1 MSMPAAE
8 TQPKKKRMTF
18 KMPDAY
24 VLLFIIAFI
33 CAIASYIVPAG
44 EFDRVTKGDVTTA
57 VPGSYHSIEQSP
69 VSLISFFTSLQDG
82 MVESAPIIFLIL
94 FTGGTIAILEK
105 TGAING
111 LIYNVISKF
120 RTKQL
125 LFICIVGALFS
136 ILGTTGI
143 VVNSVIGFIPIGLI
157 VARSLKWDAV
167 AGAAVIYIGC
177 YAGFNSTILSP
188 SPLGLSQSIAELPLF
203 SGIGLRVVIYIC
215 FLLSSVIYIYLYTR
229 KLKKSK
235 DASVLGTDWFPGAGM
250 GEAGKEEDQSVSF
263 TVRHKLILAV
273 AGLSLVG
280 FLYGAL
286 KLGWSD
292 SQMAA
297 TFIFISVL
305 AGLIGG
311 LAANDI
317 AKTFITGCQSLV
329 YGALIVGMA
338 RSISVILENGKL
350 LDTVVNALA
359 SLLDGF
365 SPIAGAIGMYIASAL
380 LHFLISSGSGEAVV
394 FIPILAP
401 LADLMGITRQV
412 AVESVMLGEGV
423 VNCVN
428 PTSGVLMAVLAASGI
443 PYVKWLRFMVPLAL
457 IWFLIGLVF
466 IVIGVMINWGPF

>member
-8 TQPKKKRMTF
+8 TQPKKKRTAF
-18 KMPDAY
+18 NMPDAY

-33 CAIASYIVPAG
+33 CAVASYIVPAG
-44 EFDRVTKGDVTTA
+44 EFDRVTKGEVTTA

-82 MVESAPIIFLIL
+82 MVGSAPIIFLIL

-136 ILGTTGI
+136 VLGTTGI

-203 SGIGLRVVIYIC
+203 SGIGLRVVIYLC
-215 FLLSSVIYIYLYTR
+215 FLLSSIIYIYWYTR

-235 DASVLGTDWFPGAGM
+235 DASVLGTNWFPAAGLSD
-250 GEAGKEEDQSVSF
+250 ANQEDKSVPF
-263 TVRHKLILAV
+263 TVRHKLILGV
-273 AGLSLVG
+273 AGLSLIG

-305 AGLIGG
+305 AGFIGG

-359 SLLDGF
+359 SVLDGF
-365 SPIAGAIGMYIASAL
+365 SPMAGAIGMYIASAL

-412 AVESVMLGEGV
+412 AVEAVMLGEGV

-443 PYVKWLRFMVPLAL
+443 PYVKWLRFMLPLAL

-466 IVIGVMINWGPF
+466 ICIGVLINWGPY

>member
-1 MSMPAAE
+1 M
-8 TQPKKKRMTF
+8 
-18 KMPDAY
+18 
-24 VLLFIIAFI
+24 
-33 CAIASYIVPAG
+33 
-44 EFDRVTKGDVTTA
+44 
-57 VPGSYHSIEQSP
+57 PGSYHSIEQSP

-82 MVESAPIIFLIL
+82 MVGSAPIIFLIL

-203 SGIGLRVVIYIC
+203 SGIGLRVVIYLC
-215 FLLSSVIYIYLYTR
+215 FLVSSIIYIYWYTR

-235 DASVLGTDWFPGAGM
+235 DASVLGTNWFPAAGLSD
-250 GEAGKEEDQSVSF
+250 ANQEEDKSVPF
-263 TVRHKLILAV
+263 TVRHKLILGV
-273 AGLSLVG
+273 AGLSLIG

-305 AGLIGG
+305 AGFIGG

-329 YGALIVGMA
+329 YGALIVGVA

-359 SLLDGF
+359 SVLDGF
-365 SPIAGAIGMYIASAL
+365 SPMAGAIGMYIASAL

-412 AVESVMLGEGV
+412 AVEAVMLGEGV

-443 PYVKWLRFMVPLAL
+443 PYVKWLRFMLPLAL

-466 IVIGVMINWGPF
+466 ICIGVLINWGPF

>member
-24 VLLFIIAFI
+24 VLLFMIAFI

-82 MVESAPIIFLIL
+82 MVGSAPIIFLIL

-120 RTKQL
+120 HTKQL

-215 FLLSSVIYIYLYTR
+215 FLLSSIIYIYLYTR

-235 DASVLGTDWFPGAGM
+235 DASVLGTDWFPAAGM
-250 GEAGKEEDQSVSF
+250 GEAGKEEDQPVPF

-305 AGLIGG
+305 AGLIGR

-338 RSISVILENGKL
+338 RSISVKWK
-350 LDTVVNALA
+350 A
-359 SLLDGF
+359 SRYCRQCFGF
-365 SPIAGAIGMYIASAL
+365 TFGWIQPDCRGNRHVY
-380 LHFLISSGSGEAVV
+380 
-394 FIPILAP
+394 
-401 LADLMGITRQV
+401 RQ
-412 AVESVMLGEGV
+412 
-423 VNCVN
+423 C
-428 PTSGVLMAVLAASGI
+428 AASFSH
-443 PYVKWLRFMVPLAL
+443 LFRFWRSRCIYSNTGAAR
-457 IWFLIGLVF
+457 
-466 IVIGVMINWGPF
+466 

>member
-1 MSMPAAE
+1 MAVPKAE
-8 TQPKKKRMTF
+8 PVLKKKKLF
-18 KMPDAY
+18 VIPDAY
-24 VLLFIIAFI
+24 VLLFIVALL

-44 EFDRVTKGDVTTA
+44 EFDRVTKGSVTSA
-57 VPGSYHSIEQSP
+57 VPGSYHSLDQSP
-69 VSLISFFTSLQDG
+69 VSPIAFFTAIQEG
-82 MVESAPIIFLIL
+82 MTSSAPIIFLIL

-111 LIYNVISKF
+111 LISNVISTF

-125 LFICIVGALFS
+125 LFIAIVGSLFS

-177 YAGFNSTILSP
+177 YAGFNATILST

-203 SGIGLRVVIYIC
+203 SGIGLRIAVYIC
-215 FLLSSVIYIYLYTR
+215 FLLSSILYIYRYTR
-229 KLKKSK
+229 RLRKAK
-235 DASVLGTDWFPGAGM
+235 DASLLGNDWFPAAGSIPQ
-250 GEAGKEEDQSVSF
+250 ASDPEDKPVPF

-273 AGLSLVG
+273 AALSLAG

-286 KLGWSD
+286 TLGWSD
-292 SQMAA
+292 SEMAA
-297 TFIFISVL
+297 VFIFISIVS
-305 AGLIGG
+305 GLIAGM
-311 LAANDI
+311 AANDI
-317 AKTFITGCQSLV
+317 AKTFITGCQGLV

-338 RSISVILENGKL
+338 RSISVILEHGKL
-350 LDTVVNALA
+350 LDTVVNGLA
-359 SLLDGF
+359 SLLHGF
-365 SPIAGAIGMYIASAL
+365 SPMAGAIGMYISSAL

-412 AVESVMLGEGV
+412 AVEAVMLGEGV

-443 PYVKWLRFMVPLAL
+443 PYVKWLRFMIPLAL
-457 IWFLIGLVF
+457 IWFVIGLVF
-466 IVIGVMINWGPF
+466 ICIGVLINWGPY

>member
-1 MSMPAAE
+1 
-8 TQPKKKRMTF
+8 
-18 KMPDAY
+18 
-24 VLLFIIAFI
+24 
-33 CAIASYIVPAG
+33 
-44 EFDRVTKGDVTTA
+44 
-57 VPGSYHSIEQSP
+57 
-69 VSLISFFTSLQDG
+69 
-82 MVESAPIIFLIL
+82 MVGSAPIIFLIL

-203 SGIGLRVVIYIC
+203 SGIGLRVVIYLC
-215 FLLSSVIYIYLYTR
+215 FLVSSIIYIYWYTR

-235 DASVLGTDWFPGAGM
+235 DASVLGTNWFPAAGLSD
-250 GEAGKEEDQSVSF
+250 ANQEEDKSVPF
-263 TVRHKLILAV
+263 TVRHKLILGV
-273 AGLSLVG
+273 AGLSLIG

-305 AGLIGG
+305 AGFIGG

-329 YGALIVGMA
+329 YGALIVGVA

-359 SLLDGF
+359 SVLDGF
-365 SPIAGAIGMYIASAL
+365 SPMAGAIGMYIASAL

-412 AVESVMLGEGV
+412 AVEAVMLGEGV

-443 PYVKWLRFMVPLAL
+443 PYVKWLRFMLPLAL

-466 IVIGVMINWGPF
+466 ICIGVLINWGPF

>member
-1 MSMPAAE
+1 MSMPATE

-24 VLLFIIAFI
+24 VLLFMIAFI

-82 MVESAPIIFLIL
+82 MVGSAPIIFLIL

-120 RTKQL
+120 HTKQL

-203 SGIGLRVVIYIC
+203 FWNRPASCDIHMLFAVFY
-215 FLLSSVIYIYLYTR
+215 YLY
-229 KLKKSK
+229 LFV
-235 DASVLGTDWFPGAGM
+235 DASVLGTDWFPAAGM
-250 GEAGKEEDQSVSF
+250 GEAGKEEDQPVPF

-292 SQMAA
+292 SQMVA

-305 AGLIGG
+305 AGLIGR

-317 AKTFITGCQSLV
+317 AKTFITGRQSLV

-365 SPIAGAIGMYIASAL
+365 SPIAGAIGMYIASAP

-394 FIPILAP
+394 FIPIP
-401 LADLMGITRQV
+401 G
-412 AVESVMLGEGV
+412 
-423 VNCVN
+423 
-428 PTSGVLMAVLAASGI
+428 AA
-443 PYVKWLRFMVPLAL
+443 R
-457 IWFLIGLVF
+457 
-466 IVIGVMINWGPF
+466 

>member
-8 TQPKKKRMTF
+8 TQPKRKRTTGI
-18 KMPDAY
+18 MPDAY

-33 CAIASYIVPAG
+33 CAVASYVVPAG

-69 VSLISFFTSLQDG
+69 VSLISLFTSLQDG
-82 MVESAPIIFLIL
+82 MVGSAPIIFLIL

-215 FLLSSVIYIYLYTR
+215 FLLSSIIYIYLYTR

-235 DASVLGTDWFPGAGM
+235 DASVLGTNWFPAAGM
-250 GEAGKEEDQSVSF
+250 GEAGKEEDQSVAF

-273 AGLSLVG
+273 AGLSLLG

-305 AGLIGG
+305 GGLIGG

-317 AKTFITGCQSLV
+317 AKTFIVGCQGLV

-412 AVESVMLGEGV
+412 AVEAVMLGEGV

>member
-24 VLLFIIAFI
+24 VLLFMIAFI

-57 VPGSYHSIEQSP
+57 VPGSYHSIEKSP

-82 MVESAPIIFLIL
+82 MVGSAPIIFLIL

-120 RTKQL
+120 HTKQL

-215 FLLSSVIYIYLYTR
+215 FLLSSIIYIYLYTR

-235 DASVLGTDWFPGAGM
+235 DASVLGTDWFPAAGM
-250 GEAGKEEDQSVSF
+250 GEAGKEEDQPVPF

-292 SQMAA
+292 SQMVA

-305 AGLIGG
+305 AGLIGR

-317 AKTFITGCQSLV
+317 AKTFITGRQSLV

-365 SPIAGAIGMYIASAL
+365 SPIAGAIGMYIASAA

-412 AVESVMLGEGV
+412 AVEAVMLGEGV

-443 PYVKWLRFMVPLAL
+443 PYVKWSRFMVPLAL

>member
-1 MSMPAAE
+1 MYC
-8 TQPKKKRMTF
+8 RRI
-18 KMPDAY
+18 
-24 VLLFIIAFI
+24 VL
-33 CAIASYIVPAG
+33 
-44 EFDRVTKGDVTTA
+44 
-57 VPGSYHSIEQSP
+57 HSRNNRDCRE
-69 VSLISFFTSLQDG
+69 L
-82 MVESAPIIFLIL
+82 
-94 FTGGTIAILEK
+94 
-105 TGAING
+105 
-111 LIYNVISKF
+111 
-120 RTKQL
+120 
-125 LFICIVGALFS
+125 
-136 ILGTTGI
+136 
-143 VVNSVIGFIPIGLI
+143 VIGFIPIGLI

-215 FLLSSVIYIYLYTR
+215 FLLSSIIYIYLYTR

-235 DASVLGTDWFPGAGM
+235 DASVLGTDWFPAAGM
-250 GEAGKEEDQSVSF
+250 GEAGKEEDQPVPF

-412 AVESVMLGEGV
+412 AVEAVMLGEGV

>member
-24 VLLFIIAFI
+24 VLLFMIAFI

-82 MVESAPIIFLIL
+82 MVGSAPIIFLIL

-215 FLLSSVIYIYLYTR
+215 FLLSSIIYIYLYTR

-235 DASVLGTDWFPGAGM
+235 DASVLGTDWFPAAGM
-250 GEAGKEEDQSVSF
+250 GEAGKEEDQPVPF

-305 AGLIGG
+305 AGLIGR

-317 AKTFITGCQSLV
+317 AKTFITGCQSL
-329 YGALIVGMA
+329 LSLKMESF
-338 RSISVILENGKL
+338 SILSSMLW
-350 LDTVVNALA
+350 
-359 SLLDGF
+359 
-365 SPIAGAIGMYIASAL
+365 
-380 LHFLISSGSGEAVV
+380 LHFWTDSARLPGQSACISPVRCFIFSSLQGLAKPLYLFQSWRRSLI
-394 FIPILAP
+394 
-401 LADLMGITRQV
+401 
-412 AVESVMLGEGV
+412 
-423 VNCVN
+423 
-428 PTSGVLMAVLAASGI
+428 
-443 PYVKWLRFMVPLAL
+443 
-457 IWFLIGLVF
+457 
-466 IVIGVMINWGPF
+466 